1 MPRGKVYFTERGTC
15 CRKLD
20 AGKLD
25 VSRLEWNRRRLH
37 TEGKRHSLTEAR
49 KSKEDG
55 SSNAFVDLHAG
66 CQGQGQEGRS
76 QRRTNLALVIKRI
89 VNSVALSTLVPS
101 AIVRL
106 TAPRPSLLSLT
117 GDRRACG
124 DRQRER
130 TTLSRARPKHES
142 EPVSSA
148 DILRLWVVRVTFLV
162 SAVARCDGGRTWPWP
177 SASQCFRFV
186 CNARQKEGENSH
198 LDIYCNTLMLY
209 SYSSRVMVVVK
220 RCIFSLLEY
229 ASVHQNLT
237 RGRLVIIHTFTHVFY
252 IHT

>member
-25 VSRLEWNRRRLH
+25 VSRLEWNRRQLH

-76 QRRTNLALVIKRI
+76 QRQTNLALVIKRI
-89 VNSVALSTLVPS
+89 VSSVALSTLVPS

-106 TAPRPSLLSLT
+106 TAPRPSLLSL
-117 GDRRACG
+117 
-124 DRQRER
+124 
-130 TTLSRARPKHES
+130 SRATGGLAETA
-142 EPVSSA
+142 SA
-148 DILRLWVVRVTFLV
+148 KGQLF
-162 SAVARCDGGRTWPWP
+162 
-177 SASQCFRFV
+177 
-186 CNARQKEGENSH
+186 
-198 LDIYCNTLMLY
+198 
-209 SYSSRVMVVVK
+209 
-220 RCIFSLLEY
+220 
-229 ASVHQNLT
+229 
-237 RGRLVIIHTFTHVFY
+237 RGRDRSTNPSLYLARISCASGSCA
-252 IHT
+252 